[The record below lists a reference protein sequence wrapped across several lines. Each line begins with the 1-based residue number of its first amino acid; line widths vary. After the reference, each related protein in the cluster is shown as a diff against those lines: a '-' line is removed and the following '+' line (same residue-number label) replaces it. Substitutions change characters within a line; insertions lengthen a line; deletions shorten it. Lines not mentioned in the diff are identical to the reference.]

1 MKLFRIRLGVVDT
14 ENGRIPPEMDH
25 YWRGLTDVYIAYCE
39 DYNLEMPT
47 VSPDTVSK
55 FEYCFYDLLNK
66 KDGMISLKNSEY
78 KFTLS
83 ITEKEAT
90 KKALAVINK
99 PVISLLGN
107 KLRVMETDSKKINI
121 CAHSTPQQ
129 ISEFQATKMISV
141 GDFATPIDIIIG
153 PKVVNFTTNIDSL
166 KENTKTNFVPS
177 VKKLLQ
183 EFDITNLSN
192 ESEWESALKGRNYVL
207 SPETKY
213 VRKKGIILE
222 LIKLYKSFKLKGG
235 KKKEEEDDC
244 DCDCD
249 CDGEYGF
256 QEGGAK
262 TPILIRDR
270 NSADEERD
278 LINIYIARGEA
289 RGEDEAK
296 ARAMVRAMTRAMAIE
311 GERGQT
317 GKITSQTEARILTK
331 AEAEARAEEEA
342 RILTKA
348 EAEARAEEEARIL
361 AKAPAKSNK
370 KGGSKTGTIFNT
382 LKKFTSLFDKV

>member
-55 FEYCFYDLLNK
+55 FDYCFYDLLNK
-66 KDGMISLKNSEY
+66 KDGIISLKNSEY
-78 KFTLS
+78 NFTLS

-90 KKALAVINK
+90 KKGLAVIKK

-121 CAHSTPQQ
+121 SAHSTPQQ
-129 ISEFQATKMISV
+129 ISEFQAIKMIRI
-141 GDFATPIDIIIG
+141 GDFATPIDMIIG
-153 PKVVNFTTNIDSL
+153 PKVVNFTTDIDSL

-177 VKKLLQ
+177 VKKLLE
-183 EFDITNLSN
+183 EFDITDLSN
-192 ESEWESALKGRNYVL
+192 DCEWECALKGRNYVL

-213 VRKKGIILE
+213 VRKKGIRYEYILE
-222 LIKLYKSFKLKGG
+222 LIKFYKSFKLKGG

-249 CDGEYGF
+249 EEDEDDEEYGF
-256 QEGGAK
+256 QEGGRKARRPPRSPGLLTEAAGAGAVARLEAK
-262 TPILIRDR
+262 LEAKL
-270 NSADEERD
+270 ADKLAAEAGAG
-278 LINIYIARGEA
+278 LAAQIKAQNKAQIMARLEA
-289 RGEDEAK
+289 RAEAG
-296 ARAMVRAMTRAMAIE
+296 AGVGVGAGA
-311 GERGQT
+311 
-317 GKITSQTEARILTK
+317 EARLE
-331 AEAEARAEEEA
+331 ARAEARA
-342 RILTKA
+342 KA
-348 EAEARAEEEARIL
+348 EA
-361 AKAPAKSNK
+361 KYK

-382 LKKFTSLFDKV
+382 LKKITSLFDKV

>member
-222 LIKLYKSFKLKGG
+222 LIKFYKSFKLKGG
-235 KKKEEEDDC
+235 KKKEEED

-342 RILTKA
+342 RIL
-348 EAEARAEEEARIL
+348 

>member
-55 FEYCFYDLLNK
+55 FDYCFYDLLNK

-90 KKALAVINK
+90 KKGLAVINK

-129 ISEFQATKMISV
+129 ISEFQAIKMIST
-141 GDFATPIDIIIG
+141 GDFATPIDMIIG

-177 VKKLLQ
+177 VKKLLE
-183 EFDITNLSN
+183 EFDITDLSN
-192 ESEWESALKGRNYVL
+192 ESEWDSALKGRNYVL

-222 LIKLYKSFKLKGG
+222 LIKFYKSFKLKGG

-244 DCDCD
+244 DCDDEEEDEDDEEC
-249 CDGEYGF
+249 GF
-256 QEGGAK
+256 QEGGRKARPPSPPSAHSRYLHGLL
-262 TPILIRDR
+262 TEAGARVVARLEARALARDR
-270 NSADEERD
+270 R
-278 LINIYIARGEA
+278 
-289 RGEDEAK
+289 
-296 ARAMVRAMTRAMAIE
+296 
-311 GERGQT
+311 QT
-317 GKITSQTEARILTK
+317 GAGAGTGTGTGTGAG
-331 AEAEARAEEEA
+331 AEAEA
-342 RILTKA
+342 
-348 EAEARAEEEARIL
+348 L
-361 AKAPAKSNK
+361 AKSIK

-382 LKKFTSLFDKV
+382 LKKITSLFDKV

>member
-55 FEYCFYDLLNK
+55 FDYCFYDLLNK

-90 KKALAVINK
+90 KKGLAVINK

-129 ISEFQATKMISV
+129 ISEFQATKMISI

-177 VKKLLQ
+177 VKKLLE
-183 EFDITNLSN
+183 EFDITDLSN

-249 CDGEYGF
+249 GEYGF
-256 QEGGAK
+256 QEGG
-262 TPILIRDR
+262 I
-270 NSADEERD
+270 
-278 LINIYIARGEA
+278 
-289 RGEDEAK
+289 K
-296 ARAMVRAMTRAMAIE
+296 ARRPPRSLPGVRTQADAAAAVAKLE
-311 GERGQT
+311 D
-317 GKITSQTEARILTK
+317 KLEAEDGAGAGLVARL
-331 AEAEARAEEEA
+331 EARARASLETKLAAEDGPGA
-342 RILTKA
+342 GAGLAAKSKVQLKA
-348 EAEARAEEEARIL
+348 EE
-361 AKAPAKSNK
+361 PNK

-382 LKKFTSLFDKV
+382 LKKITSLFDKV